1 MELKLIDIIREQ
13 WKRQDE
19 AGVDR
24 WAFFPCSTNKKP
36 FYQKGH
42 KFGDGHNSA
51 TTDEDIAVE
60 MFGNFTIKRHFLGV
74 AAGEKS
80 GGIYV
85 IDIDVKKD
93 NLPEDFK
100 NPDIVETAIENLF
113 GDLPKSE
120 TQETLSGGR
129 HILYY
134 DKTIGSLND
143 AFDFEETGLSI
154 DIKGNGGYFILY
166 EDSINFE
173 NISDGPEW
181 LPEYFKSRKAEQKE
195 STADFSET
203 LTEGNRNSGLTAIA
217 GKFYNYGDSIDV
229 LKSFLHGHNLLH
241 CVPPLPTKDVDRIIQ
256 SVIDN
261 FSRDYEKT
269 EFKDIS
275 EDDFNEFGDFLVP
288 IAPETFLLQDMI
300 TESSLTIFTG
310 TSGSGKTWIASD
322 LCIAIAQGSSWLGKT
337 TLQKNVYIIDEESGK
352 DRLIRRFRKLAAGR
366 EMFDIHNNT
375 FSESTKR
382 IPIKAQT
389 IRRADIS
396 KKQFVKDMRVKI
408 ITENIGFILI
418 DALVDVTPGKNE
430 NDAKEMLPALLNLK
444 QLVEETGVSI
454 AVIHHAGKSE
464 GSSSRGS
471 SAIEGAVDAMFKI
484 TQDEKTGKITIES
497 KKERD
502 IKKIKIGA
510 AIKFSD
516 YSVVI
521 EESDIKETKL
531 KREFSKEKISILKFI
546 EEKGQCKKKDIEEN
560 ISGSWDT
567 NYKRISEMKEFI
579 KIEAA
584 GNNPGQ
590 GNYYSIHADKHLD
603 VKIIIEKGYLNRANS
618 ENQDYDDS

>member
-13 WKRQDE
+13 WKLQDT
-19 AGVDR
+19 AGVER

-60 MFGNFTIKRHFLGV
+60 MFGNFTIKSHFLGV

-85 IDIDVKKD
+85 IDIDVKKE
-93 NLPEDFK
+93 NLPEIFK
-100 NPDIVETAIENLF
+100 NPDNVETAIENLF

-195 STADFSET
+195 STADFSEN
-203 LTEGNRNSGLTAIA
+203 LIEGNRNSGLTAIA

-322 LCIAIAQGSSWLGKT
+322 LCIAIAQGTPWLGKT

-366 EMFDIHNNT
+366 ELLNIHNNT

-396 KKQFVKDMRVKI
+396 KKQFVKDMRAKI
-408 ITENIGFILI
+408 IMDNIGFILI

-464 GSSSRGS
+464 SSNSRGS

-484 TQDEKTGKITIES
+484 TQDKKTGEITIES

-502 IKKIKIGA
+502 IKEIKIGA
-510 AIKFSD
+510 CIKFSD

-521 EESDIKETKL
+521 ENCDIKEKKL
-531 KREFSKEKISILKFI
+531 KREFTEEKISILKFI
-546 EEKGQCKKKDIEEN
+546 QENPMCHTDDLQGNIPGEWKKIKNAID
-560 ISGSWDT
+560 SL
-567 NYKRISEMKEFI
+567 KEFI
-579 KIEAA
+579 KIRPA
-584 GNNPGQ
+584 GSNTKQ
-590 GNYYSIHADKHLD
+590 GNYHSIWPDKHLE
-603 VKIIIEKGYLNRANS
+603 VKLIIDKKHRYSVNE
-618 ENQDYDDS
+618 ENQDYNDS